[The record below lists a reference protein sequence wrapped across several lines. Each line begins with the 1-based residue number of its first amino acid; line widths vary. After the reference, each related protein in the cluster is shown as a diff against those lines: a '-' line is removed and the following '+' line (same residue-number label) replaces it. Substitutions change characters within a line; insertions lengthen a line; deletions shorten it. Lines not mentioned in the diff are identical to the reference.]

1 MTSRWQRWLWH
12 LSACLS
18 LAAAAW
24 FAPKTIFLI
33 SLGAVTFLFLL
44 FEFTRFKITSIN
56 RWFFSCF
63 GSLLRP
69 EEVSSVT
76 TSSYVLVAALI
87 AYLAF
92 GKDIAVLSVCFLAVG
107 DVAAAI
113 MGSHCGKIR
122 LFGKVLEGDLSC
134 FIACLVTGF
143 ILFYAGLNI
152 SAITILV
159 GAIAAT
165 IGQAIKTPMDD
176 NLIMPLFAG
185 MAMAAAPG

>member
-12 LSACLS
+12 VSACFSLSAV
-18 LAAAAW
+18 AW
-24 FAPKTIFLI
+24 FAPETFFFI
-33 SLGAVTFLFLL
+33 SLSAVTFLFLL
-44 FEFTRFKITSIN
+44 FEFTRFKSTSIN
-56 RWFFSCF
+56 RCFFSCF

-69 EEVSSVT
+69 AEVSSVT

-92 GKDIAVLSVCFLAVG
+92 GKEIVVLSVCFLAVG
-107 DVAAAI
+107 DVVAAI
-113 MGSHCGKIR
+113 VGSHWGKIK
-122 LFGKVLEGDLSC
+122 LFSKVLDGDLSC
-134 FIACLVTGF
+134 FVACLVTGF

-152 SAITILV
+152 SEIAILV

-165 IGQAIKTPMDD
+165 IGQAIRTPMDD
-176 NLIMPLFAG
+176 NLTMPLFAG